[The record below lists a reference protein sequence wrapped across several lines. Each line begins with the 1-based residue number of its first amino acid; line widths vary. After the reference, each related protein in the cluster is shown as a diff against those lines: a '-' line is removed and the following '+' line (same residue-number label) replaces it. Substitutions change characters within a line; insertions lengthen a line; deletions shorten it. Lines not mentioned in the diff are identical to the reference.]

1 MADIF
6 TDAGEAH
13 VVDILDPGSGVAK
26 PTNFYI
32 GWGTGAGTAAKGD
45 TTLFTEAAES
55 RVTTTNTQPTADTLR
70 MVGTLTAAG
79 GQTIT
84 NAGVLSASTSGALI
98 CKGDFTGVVL
108 SAGDAMEFTFDLQFT

>member
-6 TDAGEAH
+6 TDAGEAL
-13 VVDILDPGSGVAK
+13 VVDIIDPDSGVAK
-26 PTNFYI
+26 PTDWFV

-55 RVTTTNTQPTADTLR
+55 RVASTNTQPTADTLR
-70 MVGTLTAAG
+70 MVGTLTSAAG
-79 GQTIT
+79 ATIT
-84 NAGVLSASTSGALI
+84 NAGVLSAVTAGSLLV
-98 CKGDFTGVVL
+98 KGDFTGVVL